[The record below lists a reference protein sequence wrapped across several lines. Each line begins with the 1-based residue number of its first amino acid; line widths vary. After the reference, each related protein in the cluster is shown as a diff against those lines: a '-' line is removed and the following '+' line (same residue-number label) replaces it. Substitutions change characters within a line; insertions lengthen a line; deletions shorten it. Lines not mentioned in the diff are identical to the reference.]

1 MKTLALLG
9 MIALLGLGR
18 AQAIE
23 VEVVGNDY
31 SVPKIYNEQGEAR
44 GILVDILR
52 YLDRELPQD
61 TLSLRLYPW
70 ARAYKLAESGQVAIV
85 GLSLTKERLAIFD
98 YSEPLFYDEVVMVVR
113 KGREFEFTG
122 IEALSG
128 KRLGIGSG
136 GTFGDDFEQ
145 ARRSGVFMVDED
157 NGPTVRLKKLL
168 TGRIDVAL
176 INPGRAGLN
185 AALKRDPALIGRED
199 DFSVLDRPLKRD
211 ANYLGVPK
219 SLKLGDFLERFN
231 QAVRRGYSNGAIPR
245 LIEQYQPRPT
255 P

>member
-1 MKTLALLG
+1 MKTLLLLAAL
-9 MIALLGLGR
+9 ALSW
-18 AQAIE
+18 AAPVWATE

-31 SVPKIYNEQGEAR
+31 SVPKIYSDQGEPR

-52 YLDRELPQD
+52 HLDAELAQD
-61 TLSLRLYPW
+61 SMNLRLYPW

-85 GLSLTKERLAIFD
+85 GLSMTKERLAIFD

-113 KGREFEFTG
+113 RGREFEFTG
-122 IEALSG
+122 LEALTG

-136 GTFGDDFEQ
+136 GTFGDDFER

-157 NGPTVRLKKLL
+157 NGPTIRLKKLL

-176 INPGRAGLN
+176 INPGRAGVL

-199 DFSVLDRPLKRD
+199 DFAILERPLKRD

-231 QAVRRGYSNGAIPR
+231 QAVRRSQASGALNR
-245 LIEQYQPRPT
+245 LIEQYQAKP
-255 P
+255 